1 MEVGEQCPLL
11 SNAIEMRGVVVGA
24 VRANALRTNIINKY
38 KNDTLWCSFSQA
50 SFDDDIIAWH
60 ENDGS
65 QGFTKHIIIQPTN
78 AAECSAAHL
87 YWIR

>member
-38 KNDTLWCSFSQA
+38 YHNDYCFKY
-50 SFDDDIIAWH
+50 II
-60 ENDGS
+60 
-65 QGFTKHIIIQPTN
+65 FILLTK
-78 AAECSAAHL
+78 
-87 YWIR
+87 